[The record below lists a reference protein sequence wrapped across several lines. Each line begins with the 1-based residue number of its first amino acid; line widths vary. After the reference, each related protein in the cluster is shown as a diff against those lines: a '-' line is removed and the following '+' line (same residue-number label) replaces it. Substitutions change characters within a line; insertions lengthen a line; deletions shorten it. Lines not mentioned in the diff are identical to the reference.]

1 MPGNPIRRMLIKNLV
16 FTLVALA
23 VTASAQADVTVL
35 NTVDPNLLNGSFAG
49 MTTGYV
55 SGSSIAESFV
65 TGTSLLT
72 LSNVVFP
79 QIMGD
84 GVTNQDKFSAS
95 ETFALYANSTVSGSN
110 RPAALALFNF
120 SLQNNPNIDPY
131 ADPAHFGETTAT
143 VPTTGLALATLA
155 PNTRYWLVL
164 TNSTAVAWS
173 YTTNTTYGSAMG
185 YSLPGSSTV
194 VTDENGGTVY
204 NLSDGDGPQQFV
216 LNVVPEP
223 STVAMLAVA
232 GLGAFVVARRKRAAS
247 VN

>member
-1 MPGNPIRRMLIKNLV
+1 MLIKNLV

-23 VTASAQADVTVL
+23 AVATAQASTTVL
-35 NTVDPNLLNGSFAG
+35 NTDDPNLLNGTFAG
-49 MTTGYV
+49 GTSGYV
-55 SGSSIAESFV
+55 LGSYVAESFV
-65 TGTSLLT
+65 TGSSLLT

-84 GVTNQDKFSAS
+84 GTINTDQYSS
-95 ETFALYANSTVSGSN
+95 NETFALYANSTLTGTN
-110 RPAALALFNF
+110 RPAALSLFSF
-120 SLQNNPNIDPY
+120 TLQNNPNIDPR

-143 VPTTGLALATLA
+143 VPTAGLALATLA

-173 YTTNTTYGSAMG
+173 YTTNTTYGSALG

-194 VTDENGGTVY
+194 ITDENGGTTY

-223 STVAMLAVA
+223 STVALLAVA
-232 GLGAFVVARRKRAAS
+232 GLGAFVVAHRRRAAS